1 MATTLSSTLI
11 PTKYKDDFTDSDGFY
26 RILFNSGRVL
36 QARELTQAQTLLQ
49 SQIARFGSNIFQE
62 GGVVKPGSTTL
73 NNSYEFV
80 KLDTTSLALP
90 ATPASLVGTTF
101 TGATSS
107 VTAKVLEVVTAAG
120 SDPATLFIAY
130 TNAPSGQTGL
140 SSVRFT
146 AGENITNGS
155 TTLTVQTTNTDENPA
170 VERGV
175 QFCVDQGVYFVKG
188 FFVFTEAQ
196 SIIVSKY
203 SDTVDETVGFKIIED
218 VVTVDDDPDL
228 YDNQGSV
235 PNISA
240 PGADRFRIT
249 LTLANESELDASD
262 NFVPLVNIKQ
272 GVIIADKNKNN
283 SYNIVRDFV
292 ATRINENSGDY
303 VVDPFRLRFDKDS
316 DNDNLLMT
324 VSDGIAV
331 VDGYRARILAPFAS
345 RITKPSSTSEINNE
359 ITPANYGNYV
369 LVNIDSNGAAAGLS
383 GNTKGLPDIDR
394 FQNLALMD
402 GADFGGDSIGTA
414 RVRAVSNET
423 DNQLRYY
430 LMDIQMNSGKS
441 FRNTA
446 SIGNS
451 ENSYFNLFRPNNKAV
466 LFDVPKNTSLFPLRE
481 SRPQALDDISL
492 TTQRRFTFNTDG
504 TGAGSLALTAAGE
517 TFADL
522 NQWVFAKADSAVWI
536 HPIGVSGAGTTAA
549 AITGAPASVTGMEV
563 LAYVNKSVGQV
574 RSKTL
579 TETAVTI
586 EDVNG
591 VVNLAK
597 ADIFQVLRVRLKD
610 SDGID
615 LSTRYEVDN
624 GQRDNFY
631 GLGKLNRKTGYAAPA
646 DPVHVRFKYFE
657 HGAGDADFFAVNSYT
672 GQVNYDQIPDFTTN
686 TGDTINLRNY
696 LDFRSIQDSAGEYT
710 NAAKGARIHEYPRIN
725 DTIQADVNYYLPQ
738 NAVLHID
745 RDGDIALRMGTPDF
759 YPNYPDAPVSTL
771 PLYKVAFGANTLND
785 SDLTI
790 SKIEHRRYTMK
801 DIARIEKR
809 VDKLEEVTALSLL
822 EIDTKNFEVLDSGGL
837 NRTKSGFFVDNFSTQ
852 LLSDTENAE
861 YRAAID
867 PQLNFMTVGFNE
879 DNVRLLF
886 DSANSSG
893 VVRRGDNL
901 YLDFTETTF
910 RKQAQASRFI
920 KINPF
925 EATVYHGDIDIS
937 PASDEWREVKV
948 RTKKVIDGGTKLDT
962 TQAYLW
968 NNWQWNW
975 GGKNIE
981 DLAVGDTTNS
991 KVQDNSQRTVTHVNK
1006 VVSEETVEELLSQR
1020 VIHVALLPF
1029 CRSRK
1034 IYFRANGLRP
1044 SSTVFCYFDGVRV
1057 DAFVREE
1064 TFKRISED
1072 PTDFGNIHNNTTQHP
1087 ENSSAITSDANG
1099 HVEGSFFL
1107 PNTNAIR
1114 FRTGMNEF
1122 LILDVSGGDETR
1134 SGTIARALYAATGYL
1149 DTVDQE
1155 WKSTRVLNV
1164 QHKKTVENKYYQ
1176 NSGGGGYGGDDK
1188 HLGQKGHS
1196 RIPGTNTWGPGKGY
1210 NAARD
1215 RSTRDNSKS
1224 KVVCTAMNQDY
1235 GFGSYRNAV
1244 WLQYSKLKYADKP
1257 EYELGYHAIFKPLL
1271 RIRHKNTFGKTVY
1284 KLLQHIAKHR
1294 TADLRAEMH
1303 GRKRDKIG
1311 MAWRFVL
1318 EPICYATGKAI
1329 LKVKG
1334 QEK

>member
-90 ATPASLVGTTF
+90 GTPSSLVGTTF
-101 TGATSS
+101 TGSTST
-107 VTAKVLEVVTAAG
+107 VTAKVLEVVTATG
-120 SDPATLFIAY
+120 SDPATLFVAY
-130 TNAPSGQTGL
+130 TNAPSAQTGL
-140 SSVRFT
+140 STVRFT

-155 TTLTVQTTNTDENPA
+155 TTLA
-170 VERGV
+170 
-175 QFCVDQGVYFVKG
+175 
-188 FFVFTEAQ
+188 
-196 SIIVSKY
+196 
-203 SDTVDETVGFKIIED
+203 
-218 VVTVDDDPDL
+218 VDDDADL
-228 YDNQGSV
+228 YDNQGAV
-235 PNISA
+235 PNISS

-249 LTLANESELDASD
+249 LTLANESELDAAD
-262 NFVPLVNIKQ
+262 NFVPLVNIKE
-272 GVIIADKNKNN
+272 GVVIADKNKNN

-331 VDGYRARILAPFAS
+331 VDGYRARILAPFAT
-345 RITKPSSTSEINNE
+345 RIEKPASTSEINNE

-383 GNTKGLPDIDR
+383 GNTAGLPDIDR
-394 FQNLALMD
+394 FQKLVLKD
-402 GADFGGDSIGTA
+402 GADFGGDSIGTC
-414 RVRAVSNET
+414 RVRAVSKET
-423 DNQLRYY
+423 DDQLRYY

-441 FRNTA
+441 FRNTV

-451 ENSYFNLFRPNNKAV
+451 AVSVGSAANSYFNLFRPNNKAV

-481 SRPQALDDISL
+481 NRPQALDDISL

-522 NQWVFAKADSAVWI
+522 NQWIFAKADSAVWV
-536 HPIGVSGAGTTAA
+536 HPIGVTGAGTNAA
-549 AITGAPASVTGMEV
+549 AITGAPANVTGMEV
-563 LAYVNKSVGQV
+563 LAYINKAVGQI

-579 TETAVTI
+579 TETTVTI

-686 TGDTINLRNY
+686 TGDTVNLRNF

-710 NAAKGARIHEYPRIN
+710 DAAKGARIHEYPRVN

-771 PLYKVAFGANTLND
+771 PLYKIAFGANTLND
-785 SDLTI
+785 SDLSI
-790 SKIEHRRYTMK
+790 EKIEHRRYTMK
-801 DIARIEKR
+801 DIARLERR

-852 LLSDTENAE
+852 LLSDTENPE

-867 PQLNFMTVGFNE
+867 PQLNFMTAGFNE

-901 YLDFTETTF
+901 YLDFTETSF
-910 RKQAQASRFI
+910 RKQTQASRFI

-925 EATVYHGDIDIS
+925 EATVYHGDVDIS

-991 KVQDNSQRTVTHVNK
+991 KVQDNSRRTITHVNK

-1034 IYFRANGLRP
+1034 IYFKANGLRP
-1044 SSTVFCYFDGVRV
+1044 SSTLFCYFDGVRV

-1072 PTDFGNIHNNTTQHP
+1072 PTDFGNIHNNITQHP
-1087 ENSSAITSDANG
+1087 ESSSAITSDANG

-1122 LILDVSGGDETR
+1122 MILDVSGGDETR

-1155 WKSTRVLNV
+1155 WKSTRVLNI

-1176 NSGGGGYGGDDK
+1176 NSGSGGYGGDGK
-1188 HLGQKGHS
+1188 HENQKGYS
-1196 RIPGTNTWGPGKGY
+1196 RIPGTNTWGPRGNEARTPGGDGCFLAGTMIEMEDGTFKAVETVQLGDRVAVGGMVFACGQFFTSDLHDYKGVKVSGSHTVHEDGKWVRVRDTKHGVPINDETVVVY
-1210 NAARD
+1210 NFGTEERRLLINGILFTDYFEVGAQELLLEKGDKYFEEWIDTIEEDNEACERILNSE
-1215 RSTRDNSKS
+1215 STQ
-1224 KVVCTAMNQDY
+1224 M
-1235 GFGSYRNAV
+1235 
-1244 WLQYSKLKYADKP
+1244 
-1257 EYELGYHAIFKPLL
+1257 EL
-1271 RIRHKNTFGKTVY
+1271 RH
-1284 KLLQHIAKHR
+1284 
-1294 TADLRAEMH
+1294 
-1303 GRKRDKIG
+1303 
-1311 MAWRFVL
+1311 
-1318 EPICYATGKAI
+1318 
-1329 LKVKG
+1329 
-1334 QEK
+1334 